1 VVNFVTRGRLAFEVP
16 NTLPPQDRE
25 GMLSLAASES
35 LREDRSG
42 W

>member
-1 VVNFVTRGRLAFEVP
+1 
-16 NTLPPQDRE
+16 
-25 GMLSLAASES
+25 MLSLAASES